1 MQKAFT
7 QACAVKNAR
16 KLVPGFERMPWKQF
30 YLFCQTHRIL
40 AHNDKALSPLKATK
54 NAQGTNTQRTSNN
67 RLHNRDQNKKTTTF
81 KLGSISTTRN
91 SYNVSKQQRAANNT
105 KKPKR
110 SRRQRYG
117 NGTNTGATNSNNR
130 VRRIPRRRLDLLFQ
144 KCSGSE
150 RTLTYNVFVENMLP
164 RLGVEMRPDLG
175 QVPQIVAVCS

>member
-40 AHNDKALSPLKATK
+40 AHNDKALSPQKAPK
-54 NAQGTNTQRTSNN
+54 AQ
-67 RLHNRDQNKKTTTF
+67 TTTNSRNRNKETSRF

-91 SYNVSKQQRAANNT
+91 SSTTNTQQNGN
-105 KKPKR
+105 KMKPKR
-110 SRRQRYG
+110 ARRQR
-117 NGTNTGATNSNNR
+117 NGDGSHTSSNSNTKNR

-144 KCSGSE
+144 KCSGNE